1 MTTVQ
6 ITSDYIIINLD
17 RIEEDIFSN
26 ADKQRIVFL
35 MKHLAGFNINYSSRT
50 ITFYF
55 TPQNMNDFT
64 VDFDRGG
71 IDSRISLKNFE
82 EAAKILGG

>member
-6 ITSDYIIINLD
+6 VNSEYIIINLE
-17 RIEEDIFSN
+17 RIEEDVFSN

-35 MKHLAGFNINYSSRT
+35 MKYLAGFNINYSSRT

-55 TPQNMNDFT
+55 TPQNMNDFV

-71 IDSRISLKNFE
+71 IDSRVSLKNFE